1 MSRCKRSVATSDEGS
16 GSQQHENID
25 AASHLEHIFTMQREL
40 LSLAAG
46 PQPRIGT
53 SLDARPHVR
62 LTRLNMLCIGACEQG
77 AFSWGELIPW
87 PARHRPLVLHCC
99 PAVQVAARNV
109 SNRATVRA
117 ARGASRFNF
126 CAALHTLEGRVPCF
140 ERSPI
145 AGPGAPRCPI
155 MFFLF
160 VNGRG
165 TEEGGGGYDAS
176 DRRDCGT
183 QTGLRSGE
191 CMFARTIRSSAFLA
205 CTPSPWLAPTYTT
218 ACPCLHIFGHF
229 PTHG

>member
-25 AASHLEHIFTMQREL
+25 AASHLEHIFTVQREL

-126 CAALHTLEGRVPCF
+126 CAALDTLEGRVPCS
-140 ERSPI
+140 ERSKSSM
-145 AGPGAPRCPI
+145 ARGPLADQ
-155 MFFLF
+155 FVFF

-165 TEEGGGGYDAS
+165 KEGGGGGDDAS
-176 DRRDCGT
+176 DSRDC
-183 QTGLRSGE
+183 
-191 CMFARTIRSSAFLA
+191 
-205 CTPSPWLAPTYTT
+205 
-218 ACPCLHIFGHF
+218 
-229 PTHG
+229 

>member
-109 SNRATVRA
+109 SNLATVRA

-145 AGPGAPRCPI
+145 GARGPAMPDHVFFVRQRKGNRGGWGWVRCFRP
-155 MFFLF
+155 
-160 VNGRG
+160 
-165 TEEGGGGYDAS
+165 
-176 DRRDCGT
+176 
-183 QTGLRSGE
+183 
-191 CMFARTIRSSAFLA
+191 
-205 CTPSPWLAPTYTT
+205 
-218 ACPCLHIFGHF
+218 
-229 PTHG
+229 

>member
-145 AGPGAPRCPI
+145 AGTGAPAADHVFFVRQRKGNRGGWGWVRCFRP
-155 MFFLF
+155 
-160 VNGRG
+160 
-165 TEEGGGGYDAS
+165 
-176 DRRDCGT
+176 
-183 QTGLRSGE
+183 
-191 CMFARTIRSSAFLA
+191 
-205 CTPSPWLAPTYTT
+205 
-218 ACPCLHIFGHF
+218 
-229 PTHG
+229 